1 MTNNNRF
8 TEIFRTEEIIETRD
22 TLIAATIVMRKTQ
35 VLELYQQEEV
45 QDFIIDYVLKACYS
59 EHNCC

>member
-8 TEIFRTEEIIETRD
+8 TEIFRTEEIIETLD

-45 QDFIIDYVLKACYS
+45 QDFIIDNVLKACYS